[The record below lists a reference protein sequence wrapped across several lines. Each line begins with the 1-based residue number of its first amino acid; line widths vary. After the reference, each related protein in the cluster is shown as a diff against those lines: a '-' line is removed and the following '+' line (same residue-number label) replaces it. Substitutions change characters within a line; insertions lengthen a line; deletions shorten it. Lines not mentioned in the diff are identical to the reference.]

1 VASRL
6 DAALVRSRI
15 YTGSSLPVGIYYLAK
30 TDRPGVEPLKE
41 SDMTKDEAAERE
53 GSSPLTTRGKPT
65 KFTPERLQQIIN
77 LVERGKSRDE
87 IADILDVPAG
97 SLQVTCSRLGISLRR
112 PKISNGV
119 CFEQKRKPLCENV
132 SLIIHHSND
141 HDGRAPL
148 QRTQEQSQGNSQ
160 SEPAEPALIA
170 TSQQER
176 ANKPAARSTTAAIRF
191 QYGGMERTDELSL
204 TVDMIGQLALE
215 AALRRVSIGELIAE
229 LITAM
234 VNKDL

>member
-1 VASRL
+1 MPKEQA
-6 DAALVRSRI
+6 
-15 YTGSSLPVGIYYLAK
+15 
-30 TDRPGVEPLKE
+30 VERQK
-41 SDMTKDEAAERE
+41 
-53 GSSPLTTRGKPT
+53 SSPLTTRGKST

-77 LVERGKSRDE
+77 LVERGKSRYE

-112 PKISNGV
+112 PKINNGV

-132 SLIIHHSND
+132 SLIIHHPSD

-148 QRTQEQSQGNSQ
+148 QPTEEQSQGNSQ
-160 SEPAEPALIA
+160 SESAEPALIA
-170 TSQQER
+170 KPLQER
-176 ANKPAARSTTAAIRF
+176 VNKSAARSASAAIRF
-191 QYGGMERTDELSL
+191 QYGGMERTDELPL

-215 AALRRVSIGELIAE
+215 AALRRVRIGDLIAE

-234 VNKDL
+234 MNKDL

>member
-1 VASRL
+1 MPKEQA
-6 DAALVRSRI
+6 
-15 YTGSSLPVGIYYLAK
+15 
-30 TDRPGVEPLKE
+30 VERQK
-41 SDMTKDEAAERE
+41 
-53 GSSPLTTRGKPT
+53 SSPLTTRGKST

-77 LVERGKSRDE
+77 LVERGKSLYE

-112 PKISNGV
+112 PKINNGV

-132 SLIIHHSND
+132 SLITHHPSD

-148 QRTQEQSQGNSQ
+148 QPTEEHSQ
-160 SEPAEPALIA
+160 SEPAEAALIA
-170 TSQQER
+170 TPQQER
-176 ANKPAARSTTAAIRF
+176 VNKPAARSTTAAIRF
-191 QYGGMERTDELSL
+191 QYGGMERTDELPL

-215 AALRRVSIGELIAE
+215 AALRRVGIGELIAE
-229 LITAM
+229 LITM

>member
-1 VASRL
+1 MPKEQA
-6 DAALVRSRI
+6 
-15 YTGSSLPVGIYYLAK
+15 
-30 TDRPGVEPLKE
+30 VERQK
-41 SDMTKDEAAERE
+41 
-53 GSSPLTTRGKPT
+53 SSPLTTRGKPT

-87 IADILDVPAG
+87 IADILGLTVG

-112 PKISNGV
+112 PKINNGV
-119 CFEQKRKPLCENV
+119 CLQQKRKPLCENASV
-132 SLIIHHSND
+132 IHHLSD

-148 QRTQEQSQGNSQ
+148 QPTEEQSQGNSQ
-160 SEPAEPALIA
+160 SEPAEPVLIA
-170 TSQQER
+170 RPQQER
-176 ANKPAARSTTAAIRF
+176 VNKPEACSASIAIRF
-191 QYGGMERTDELSL
+191 QYRGVERTEELPL
-204 TVDMIGQLALE
+204 TLDMIGQLALE